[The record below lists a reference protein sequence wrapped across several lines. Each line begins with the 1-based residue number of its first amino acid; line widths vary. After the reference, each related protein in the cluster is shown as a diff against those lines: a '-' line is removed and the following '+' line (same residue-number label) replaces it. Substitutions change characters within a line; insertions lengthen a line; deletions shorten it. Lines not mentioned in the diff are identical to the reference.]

1 MDFKKIRNPLFLF
14 LAAFIWGLAFVAQ
27 SKGMDY
33 IGPFTFNFYRNV
45 LAVIALLPVILFTDR
60 KKGRKTTIQSFFNK
74 KLVTSGIICGLFLC
88 SATMFQQYGL
98 SLGTESGKAG
108 FITSL
113 YILFV
118 PIICVFF
125 GKKTPL
131 VVWFSLPVA
140 LFGLYLLCVN
150 NTISIR
156 LSDAI
161 VFVCAILFAC
171 QIIAIDRAGDSVD
184 SVRLAW
190 FQFLVSAAL
199 CSIPTFVMERNS
211 FSQVLQC
218 VIPIAY
224 TGIFSSGVAYTFQ
237 VIGQRNVNPTIAS
250 LIMSF
255 ESVFSV
261 LAGWVILKDRLGVR
275 EILGCILVFV
285 AIVVVQIIPN
295 KKSQ

>member
-1 MDFKKIRNPLFLF
+1 MDFKKIRNPLLLF
-14 LAAFIWGLAFVAQ
+14 LTAFIWGIAFVAQ

-45 LAVIALLPVILFTDR
+45 LASIALIPLMVFSDR
-60 KKGRKTTIQSFFNK
+60 SKGKKTTIKAIFDKRLIKFG
-74 KLVTSGIICGLFLC
+74 VVCGFFLC
-88 SATMFQQYGL
+88 TATMFQQYGL

-118 PIICVFF
+118 PILCMFF
-125 GKKTPL
+125 GKKTPM

-140 LFGLYLLCVN
+140 LVGLYLLCVN
-150 NTISIR
+150 NSQSIR
-156 LSDAI
+156 TSDLI
-161 VFVCAILFAC
+161 VLVCAVLFAC
-171 QIIAIDRAGDSVD
+171 QIIAVDMAGASVD
-184 SVRLAW
+184 SVKLAW
-190 FQFLVSAAL
+190 IQFVVSAIL
-199 CSIPTFVMERNS
+199 CAVPTFVLERNTL
-211 FSQVLQC
+211 SQLSEC
-218 VIPIAY
+218 IIPIAY
-224 TGIFSSGVAYTFQ
+224 TGIFSSGVAYTLQ
-237 VIGQRNVNPTIAS
+237 IIGQRNVNPTIAS

-261 LAGWVILKDRLGVR
+261 LAGWIILNDSLGLK
-275 EILGCILVFV
+275 EIVGCLLVFV